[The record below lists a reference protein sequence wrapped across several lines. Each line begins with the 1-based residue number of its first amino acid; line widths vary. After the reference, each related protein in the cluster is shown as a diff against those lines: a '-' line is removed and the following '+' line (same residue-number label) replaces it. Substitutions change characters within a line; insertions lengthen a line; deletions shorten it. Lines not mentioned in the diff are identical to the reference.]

1 MKAAVG
7 DHQILRLLAVN
18 LRPISAGDDW
28 PVYGYEYG
36 RMKFDNA
43 P

>member
-18 LRPISAGDDW
+18 LRPETARRLFPINDW
-28 PVYGYEYG
+28 LT
-36 RMKFDNA
+36 
-43 P
+43 